1 MDPSLTDH
9 KMQAINVTSQQKLY
23 YMSLV
28 DLNRYSFKALE
39 WQHSNKE
46 EKRKLSVD
54 VKKQI

>member
-39 WQHSNKE
+39 
-46 EKRKLSVD
+46 
-54 VKKQI
+54 